1 MRASSL
7 LLLLSLTGVAGC
19 GTSDDRDQA
28 RTVVERFYDAVRD
41 DRGEDA
47 CAELSEAAVK
57 QLESQTSQRCPAVV
71 TRLEYLGGPVV
82 DAHVYVSNAKVDLG
96 GGESAFLNRG
106 PDGWRLSAI
115 ACKPE
120 EGPPRDFPMEC
131 EVEA

>member
-1 MRASSL
+1 MRAAA
-7 LLLLSLTGVAGC
+7 LSPLVVLGLAGC
-19 GTSDDRDQA
+19 GTSDDRDQV
-28 RTVVERFYDAVRD
+28 RTVVERFYDAVRE

-71 TRLEYLGGPVV
+71 SRLEYLGGPVV
-82 DAHVYVSNAKVDLG
+82 DAHVYVSNAKVDLST
-96 GGESAFLNRG
+96 GESAFLNRG
-106 PDGWRLSAI
+106 PTGWKLSAI

-120 EGPPRDFPMEC
+120 DGNPQDRPLDC